1 MSTVHSVAGVQFRG
15 HVTSHGDILTF
26 QGSLAAEAE
35 DRGAVSAS
43 PQLIVSWQLGTEPG
57 RGRVV
62 QTSTVMWTTG
72 LTGHYKPAF
81 PFKTNSKS
89 LRLRK
94 LLD

>member
-1 MSTVHSVAGVQFRG
+1 MHSVAGLQFRG
-15 HVTSHGDILTF
+15 HVTSHGNILTF

-35 DRGAVSAS
+35 AGDRGAVSAS

-72 LTGHYKPAF
+72 LTGGAALHSYTLLLKILYL
-81 PFKTNSKS
+81 SKY
-89 LRLRK
+89 R
-94 LLD
+94 